1 MKPTK
6 QHILMILEWV
16 GAALIAS
23 AAFLFEPILGL
34 AVAGIAMIV
43 LAKAQAD

>member
-1 MKPTK
+1 
-6 QHILMILEWV
+6 MILEWA

-23 AAFLFEPILGL
+23 AAFLFEPTLGL

-43 LAKAQAD
+43 LANAQAD

>member
-1 MKPTK
+1 MRPTK
-6 QHILMILEWV
+6 QHILNSLEWI

-23 AAFLFEPILGL
+23 AAFLFEPIIGL

-43 LAKAQAD
+43 LANAQAD

>member
-6 QHILMILEWV
+6 QHILMTLEWV

-23 AAFLFEPILGL
+23 AAFLFEPMLGL

-43 LAKAQAD
+43 LANAQAD

>member
-6 QHILMILEWV
+6 QHILMILEWI

-23 AAFLFEPILGL
+23 AAFLFEPIIGL

-43 LAKAQAD
+43 LANAQAD